1 MMQIHT
7 VRLSITLYLLVCA
20 SLRADPIPPIQRY
33 LPPTGL
39 LPPKALS
46 TQLQERLSRLRM
58 ELAAIGSPANPNPD
72 VEIYLKA
79 VDYALRH
86 REFYKEK
93 DFDLYTALIG
103 SGPAYVFYIIE
114 AMLNASRE
122 LDLEEDKKKELII
135 EMIKGSS
142 SLAKMSDDGLET
154 LRSKV
159 TSKGGVTERAIE
171 ILEENEMKEVLLK
184 AISEGAKRS
193 KLLGEEK
200 K

>member
-1 MMQIHT
+1 M
-7 VRLSITLYLLVCA
+7 
-20 SLRADPIPPIQRY
+20 
-33 LPPTGL
+33 
-39 LPPKALS
+39 
-46 TQLQERLSRLRM
+46 
-58 ELAAIGSPANPNPD
+58 
-72 VEIYLKA
+72 
-79 VDYALRH
+79 
-86 REFYKEK
+86 
-93 DFDLYTALIG
+93 IG

-142 SLAKMSDDGLET
+142 SLAKTSDDGLET